1 MRLIR
6 LNIEIAGVNYFLPLN
21 EFTDVLEAFGKEVVK
36 RAQKDLDRQKKNAT
50 GNLRESLA
58 YSVTVD
64 DNEFSLTFD
73 APNAPYWE
81 YVNYGVKGKISD
93 ALAPLSPFK
102 FGTGKADGGLT
113 KGIREWINTKPIKQW
128 KSLTSGRFLSYDQ
141 MATLIS
147 RKVYLYGIATSDFYT
162 DAFVRT
168 LKRYRPKMEDAYGE
182 DYSEFLGDE
191 FSQEFK
197 FEIVL

>member
-1 MRLIR
+1 M
-6 LNIEIAGVNYFLPLN
+6 LPLN
-21 EFTDVLEAFGKEVVK
+21 EFTDVLENFGKEVVK
-36 RAQKDLDRQKKNAT
+36 RAQKNLDRQKKNAS

-58 YSVTVD
+58 YSLSVD

-93 ALAPLSPFK
+93 ALAPTSPFK
-102 FGTGKADGGLT
+102 FGTGKSDGGLT

-168 LKRYRPKMEDAYGE
+168 LKRYRPKMEEAYGE
-182 DYSEFLGDE
+182 DYSEFLGDQ
-191 FSQEFK
+191 FSQEIN

>member
-1 MRLIR
+1 M
-6 LNIEIAGVNYFLPLN
+6 FPLP
-21 EFTDVLEAFGKEVVK
+21 EFTDVLENFGKEVVK

-58 YSVTVD
+58 YTVTVD
-64 DNEFSLTFD
+64 DNEFSMTFD

-93 ALAPLSPFK
+93 ALAPTSPFK

-128 KSLTSGRFLSYDQ
+128 KHGTKDKKGTGRFLSYDQ

>member
-1 MRLIR
+1 M
-6 LNIEIAGVNYFLPLN
+6 LPLN
-21 EFTDVLEAFGKEVVK
+21 EFTDVLNNFGKEVVK
-36 RAQKDLDRQKKNAT
+36 RAQNNLDTKKKNAS
-50 GNLRESLA
+50 GNLRKSLA
-58 YSVTVD
+58 YSMEVGGK
-64 DNEFSLTFD
+64 EFSMTFD

-93 ALAPLSPFK
+93 ALAPTSPFG
-102 FGTGKADGGLT
+102 FGTGDSDGGLT
-113 KGIREWINTKPIKQW
+113 KGIRSWINTKPIKQW
-128 KSLTSGRFLSYDQ
+128 KSLTSGKFLSYDQ

-168 LKRYRPKMEDAYGE
+168 LNKYRPKLEYAWGE
-182 DYSEFLGDE
+182 DYGEFLAEE
-191 FSQEFK
+191 FSQELN

>member
-1 MRLIR
+1 LRLIR
-6 LNIEIAGVNYFLPLN
+6 LNIEVAGVNYIFPLN
-21 EFTDVLEAFGKEVVK
+21 EFTDVLDDFGKEVVK
-36 RAQKDLDRQKKNAT
+36 RAQKDLDRQKKNAS

-58 YSVTVD
+58 YSLIVD
-64 DNEFSLTFD
+64 DNEFTLTFD

-128 KSLTSGRFLSYDQ
+128 KSLTSGKFLSYDQ

-168 LKRYRPKMEDAYGE
+168 LKRYRPKLEYAWGE
-182 DYSEFLGDE
+182 DYEEFFSEE
-191 FSQEFK
+191 FSQQFN

>member
-6 LNIEIAGVNYFLPLN
+6 LNIEVAGVNYIFPLN
-21 EFTDVLEAFGKEVVK
+21 EFTDVLDDFGKEVVK
-36 RAQKDLDRQKKNAT
+36 RAQKDLDRQKKNAS

-58 YSVTVD
+58 YSLIVD
-64 DNEFSLTFD
+64 DNEFTLTFD

-128 KSLTSGRFLSYDQ
+128 KSLTSGKFLSYDQ

-168 LKRYRPKMEDAYGE
+168 LKRYRPKLEYAWGE
-182 DYSEFLGDE
+182 DYEEFFSEE
-191 FSQEFK
+191 FSQQFN

>member
-21 EFTDVLEAFGKEVVK
+21 EFTDILNDFGKEVVK
-36 RAQKDLDRQKKNAT
+36 RAQKNLDRKKKNAS

-64 DNEFSLTFD
+64 DNEFSMTFD

-102 FGTGKADGGLT
+102 FGTGNTNGGLT

-141 MATLIS
+141 MTSLIS
-147 RKVYLYGIATSDFYT
+147 RKVYLYGIANSDFYT

-168 LKRYRPKMEDAYGE
+168 LKKYRPKLEEAYVEDYGE
-182 DYSEFLGDE
+182 FLDKE
-191 FSQEFK
+191 FSK
-197 FEIVL
+197 TINIEIVL

>member
-6 LNIEIAGVNYFLPLN
+6 LNIEIGGVNYFLPLN
-21 EFTDVLEAFGKEVVK
+21 EFTDVLNDFGKEVVK
-36 RAQKDLDRQKKNAT
+36 RAQKNLDRKKKNAS

-64 DNEFSLTFD
+64 DNEFSMTFD

-102 FGTGKADGGLT
+102 FGTGNADGGLT

-128 KSLTSGRFLSYDQ
+128 KSLTSGKFLSYDQ
-141 MATLIS
+141 MTSLIS
-147 RKVYLYGIATSDFYT
+147 RKVYMYGIATSDFYT

-168 LKRYRPKMEDAYGE
+168 LKKYRPKLEEAYVE
-182 DYSEFLGDE
+182 DYAEFLDEE
-191 FSQEFK
+191 FSK
-197 FEIVL
+197 TINIEIVL